1 MATKKP
7 ATVAVAKPRK
17 PMALVKKEEKKPAFE
32 NMQSLMNKGREDL
45 AAQGAYDLIMVACKV
60 FELPPQGITVL
71 GNAPYINKVGW
82 KIKQKQLLDGSV
94 VKTLWVH
101 HATPLEKYAIVEAK
115 VMDKDGKEVASAIG
129 EATEASIKLAAV
141 KQTLNMM
148 AETRAKNRALFD
160 ALVAPTYEKAL
171 EVMEQMKL
179 SEETKRKI
187 GEAAKVTAE
196 EMNETPQPLEPPKPK
211 PAFKGEVVET
221 TTYIE
226 RLKIRLYKLGAKTPE
241 QAFKLI
247 EKKTGGVLKSFDEM
261 TEDMARDILKD
272 LTI

>member
-1 MATKKP
+1 MTKKKT
-7 ATVAVAKPRK
+7 ATAVVAAPRK
-17 PMALVKKEEKKPAFE
+17 PMALVKKVEKKPAFE
-32 NMQSLMNKGREDL
+32 NMQSIMNNGREDL

-82 KIKQKQLLDGSV
+82 KIKQNQLLKGSV

-115 VMDKDGKEVASAIG
+115 VLDKEGKEVASAIG
-129 EATEASIKLAAV
+129 EATEASIKLTAV

-160 ALVAPTYEKAL
+160 ALVAETYEKAL
-171 EVMEQMKL
+171 AVMEEMKL

-187 GEAAKVTAE
+187 GETARVTAE
-196 EMNETPQPLEPPKPK
+196 EMNEKEQPLEPPKPK
-211 PAFKGEVVET
+211 VET
-221 TTYIE
+221 TNYLE

-247 EKKTGGVLKSFDEM
+247 EKKTGGVLQSFDEM

>member
-1 MATKKP
+1 MTKKKT
-7 ATVAVAKPRK
+7 ATAVVAAPRK
-17 PMALVKKEEKKPAFE
+17 PMALVKKVEKKPAFE

-82 KIKQKQLLDGSV
+82 KIKQKQLLKGSV

-101 HATPLEKYAIVEAK
+101 YATPLEKYAIVEAK
-115 VMDKDGKEVASAIG
+115 VYIKEGAEVASAIG
-129 EATEASIKLAAV
+129 EATEASIKLTAV

-160 ALVAPTYEKAL
+160 ALVAETYEKAL
-171 EVMEQMKL
+171 AVMEEMKL

-187 GEAAKVTAE
+187 GEAARVTAE
-196 EMNETPQPLEPPKPK
+196 EMNEKEQPLEPPKPK
-211 PAFKGEVVET
+211 AFKGEVVET
-221 TTYIE
+221 TNYLE

-247 EKKTGGVLKSFDEM
+247 EKKTGGVFQSFDEM